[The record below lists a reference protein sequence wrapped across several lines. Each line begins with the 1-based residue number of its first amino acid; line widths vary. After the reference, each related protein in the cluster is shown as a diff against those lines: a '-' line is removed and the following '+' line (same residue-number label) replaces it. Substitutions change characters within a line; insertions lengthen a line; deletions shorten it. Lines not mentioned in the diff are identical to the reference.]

1 MRRKEARGHR
11 TAARFLR
18 CHKGAA
24 GVEFA
29 LALPLVLALFF
40 TVIEGGRLAYTQAAL
55 YFAAQEATRYA
66 IVREGQVSDDEIR
79 DFAASKLFGLRPS
92 LAVVTVQSPIDPTVN
107 TSEYT
112 VAINYS
118 FTPLFPYLPRG
129 TLTLSAQSS
138 GFIAFPPVLP
148 GGGS

>member
-1 MRRKEARGHR
+1 MRLQETFRCLSIAFR
-11 TAARFLR
+11 TR
-18 CHKGAA
+18 CGGAA

-29 LALPLVLALFF
+29 LALPLVLLTFF
-40 TVIEGGRLAYTQAAL
+40 IVIEGGRLAYTQAAL
-55 YFAAQEATRYA
+55 TFAAQEATRYA
-66 IVREGQVSDDEIR
+66 IVREGQVTNDEIR
-79 DFAASKLFGLRPS
+79 DFAASKLYGLKPG

-112 VAINYS
+112 VAIRYD
-118 FTPLFPYLPRG
+118 FTPIVPYMPHG
-129 TLTLSAQSS
+129 VITLAARSS